1 MVLLFLR
8 LSTRQIRRPHNE
20 FHLLQPMLWSLHTVR
35 SLIFP
40 LVAKASACRRGQE
53 AQYLHRKASPF
64 LPELPRISGM
74 GPRAPDSCL
83 ACRCRM
89 PPPCPPP
96 SALVLAGGE
105 QTKNLRERSGSATE
119 KEKPEPCEISDHR
132 PSTPPHL
139 GRSQCRPFGAG
150 PCPSGERPGPWPPA
164 GGGCGVQEGHTQRA
178 PEARRPVT

>member
-1 MVLLFLR
+1 MEKKLR
-8 LSTRQIRRPHNE
+8 RQASYS
-20 FHLLQPMLWSLHTVR
+20 FSSLAKDLTCLPNTLTPN
-35 SLIFP
+35 SILPTFP
-40 LVAKASACRRGQE
+40 YPSVPSD
-53 AQYLHRKASPF
+53 
-64 LPELPRISGM
+64 PRT
-74 GPRAPDSCL
+74 
-83 ACRCRM
+83 
-89 PPPCPPP
+89 P